1 MSQHNLPTH
10 PSVDQ
15 LEAFLVGL
23 GGTDG
28 GYLRAHWPRF
38 VETKAE
44 LMTTWPQQRG
54 NRLLDVGGHWLHQA
68 ALYAVDGFDVTS
80 VDLAA
85 TFELPHVQAQAQAL
99 GIKLHLETNL
109 EHPQVLSQLPDNSF
123 DLILFSEIIEHITFN
138 PVAMW
143 TVLYKLLA
151 PKGRIV
157 VTTPNYY
164 ALRGRLWNPKR
175 FLSGNGGGLPVRE
188 IMDYHTYGHHW
199 KEFSA
204 KELIEYF
211 YRVSPDFCTTK
222 AAHRNAFH
230 ERQYGPP
237 PGGLVRWLEQR
248 IPILRPNLHM
258 EIDLVEKKQG
268 ILAKPGW
275 A

>member
-15 LEAFLVGL
+15 LEAFLIGL

-68 ALYAVDGFDVTS
+68 ALYAVDGFEVTS

-85 TFELPHVQAQAQAL
+85 TFELPHVQAQARAL
-99 GIKLHLETNL
+99 GITLHLETNL
-109 EHPQVLSQLPDNSF
+109 EHPQLLSQLPDNSF

-143 TVLYKLLA
+143 TVLLYVL
-151 PKGRIV
+151 
-157 VTTPNYY
+157 
-164 ALRGRLWNPKR
+164 
-175 FLSGNGGGLPVRE
+175 
-188 IMDYHTYGHHW
+188 
-199 KEFSA
+199 
-204 KELIEYF
+204 
-211 YRVSPDFCTTK
+211 
-222 AAHRNAFH
+222 
-230 ERQYGPP
+230 
-237 PGGLVRWLEQR
+237 
-248 IPILRPNLHM
+248 
-258 EIDLVEKKQG
+258 
-268 ILAKPGW
+268 
-275 A
+275 